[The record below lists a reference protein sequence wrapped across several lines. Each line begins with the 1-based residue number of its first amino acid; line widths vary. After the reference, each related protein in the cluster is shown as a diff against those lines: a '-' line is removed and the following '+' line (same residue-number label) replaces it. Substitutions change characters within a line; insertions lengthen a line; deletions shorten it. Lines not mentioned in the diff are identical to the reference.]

1 MAADVFIFLFVF
13 QETVREEDVGVNVPS
28 GRWRL
33 GVPCPRTRAVL
44 IRYCT
49 RSDKKAGM
57 VERKVERIP
66 DPQYSHNYGEFKAD
80 GGNYMN
86 I

>member
-1 MAADVFIFLFVF
+1 MYF
-13 QETVREEDVGVNVPS
+13 QGSVREEDVGVSVPS

-49 RSDKKAGM
+49 RSDKKAGV

-66 DPQYSHNYGEFKAD
+66 DSQYSHNYGEFRV
-80 GGNYMN
+80 GGGHYMELVFY

>member
-1 MAADVFIFLFVF
+1 MS
-13 QETVREEDVGVNVPS
+13 VPS

-44 IRYCT
+44 IRYCS

-66 DPQYSHNYGEFKAD
+66 DRQFSHSYGESKAAD
-80 GGNYMN
+80 GYNMELVLLLVYEKDKS
-86 I
+86 